1 MVKKAIIAVKISNK
15 NNIKLNTKGKGFRVA
30 TLSKLFQ
37 ELSSRA
43 WKRKTILTLTIRASE
58 AQKDP
63 DIEILQYNDVIATL
77 IMNIKCPLL
86 VIKKSKT

>member
-1 MVKKAIIAVKISNK
+1 MLEND
-15 NNIKLNTKGKGFRVA
+15 
-30 TLSKLFQ
+30 
-37 ELSSRA
+37 
-43 WKRKTILTLTIRASE
+43 KTILTLTIKASE

-63 DIEILQYNDVIATL
+63 DLEMLQYNDVIATL